1 MPQDPTKP
9 VTPNEEMMTLEE
21 FEEQARQRFGI
32 PKKLWKAIP
41 AQESGGDWSAT
52 SPTKVRGKY
61 QMTQSTAKSLG
72 LNRDDPYE
80 QAAAAAKYLRQNY
93 DRLEGVYADEN
104 DRWYGAAAMYY
115 GGPGAVLPDGSLS
128 TKSLDQLS
136 TPKRYVE
143 QLSDKIRRMT
153 DEEEYAVKSRA
164 VDARNLAIDLEKD
177 KIAAQE
183 AYAKG
188 DKQAG
193 DAALLRSNQAAT
205 RLQQDYRD
213 LAEAGATQPTAQDSR
228 QWPYVKLA
236 SGEQL
241 IRQEQQPAA
250 PVQQPGATRT
260 WGQAAKDV
268 GLAFGASVVEIP
280 GMVVGLA
287 SPDLGAKLSQPADAL
302 RAMQS
307 DILKQKR
314 EATNQII
321 TQAQETDGFWSA
333 VGTAVK
339 EYGSDPALLAD
350 FVASNLATSLP
361 GMGIGKGVQ
370 ALARGRMLARGLSAV
385 DAATKAEKA
394 GAFSAKLG
402 NAILNAGGARADAY
416 KTLTEDYIAQGM
428 SPEDAANKAAWTSLG
443 PTGLAAIGGYA
454 SGDLGI
460 ESRLFGKAAR
470 SAKLSNKIGEALTEA
485 GEDLA
490 GNSPGLLRRVG
501 RGAAAFAAEQTGEL
515 LEEVPPQIATNV
527 ISPRRGTLQ
536 EVPQT
541 IAQTLVGAAPTSGV
555 AGLMAGMERPP
566 RDEPPAVPDPAA
578 ATAASPIPPTW
589 KSIFAGRDLGDSEAQ
604 YAQALDD
611 LDNAANA
618 ADPTAFDKA
627 SGTVQSLRDQL
638 TGAANPTSPRLTQMQ
653 AMLGQLKDPDQ
664 INSLQELIKEE
675 TERVRQTLP
684 APLAPEEFDVEREDF
699 AKQYGLDPT
708 KPLAPQV
715 ATKRAA
721 SGGASP
727 AGPAPAGGPAAPS
740 PTAPAAPAAPA
751 AQPAGPDDPLSQTE
765 YDEIVRDMQA
775 TGKVSGSKLATKYK
789 RNPERIQEALRKM
802 ADEGLVTPGPNGKG
816 WRVQPAPAAP
826 PAAGTPAAPA
836 AAETPAPSTP
846 ATTAAGGA
854 PAEATPTT
862 NPDTPLTD
870 AEYDEMVNEVRMS
883 GKVSVTNLQKKFGR
897 YASHIRN
904 AIDQMERQGVV
915 TPTQNKAG
923 WRVNPTQAAA
933 AEAARGVAGPEP
945 DEIAPPPRKGAFP
958 PNAQSRILNPGD
970 EVLIG
975 DRREPRSSR
984 QKGRIIRTVPPLPGQ
999 QLFARSYVVELESGQ
1014 QVIVP
1019 SNRLQPTD
1027 PEIEKAD
1034 YGPPLEPTSA
1044 PPPPPPPPPRST
1056 QQPAGTSSTTP
1067 TPTPTP
1073 TSTPTP
1079 TEPAA
1084 PKRNWK
1090 LNDEVSV
1097 DGKNGEVRGT
1107 PFGKV
1112 LVVFTDGTRQV
1123 VDPDQVQ
1130 PPVAKP
1136 PEGTSTVGAAPQGET
1151 TQSTLPSAEEFEA
1164 LMNERLQALEE
1175 AEGAA
1180 PPPTT
1185 GRKVEFGGQTHTLTP
1200 EQAAAWDKAD
1210 QDYENYMRHAGQFS
1224 SDPEM
1229 QGKLEK
1235 AAGMR
1240 RAATRREILNLPTAK
1255 EKAAQDKREAGNY
1268 IGKKV
1273 SVDGV
1278 NGEVTGTPFGKV
1290 TVRFV
1295 DGTTRTVDAERIQ
1308 PPVDTPP
1315 GGTGASGGG
1324 ASAASRPTVSEAAQ
1338 QAAVDVDDAV
1348 RKLGT
1353 AIREIL
1359 KTATPKPGSL
1369 SMAAGGVPIN
1379 FDPEAYRQLKPYL
1392 EEAFSAVLQAGSS
1405 VAKVADALIA
1415 NLRDKVGLS
1424 LAEIKAAMPYI
1435 MFYYRTEMLGEKL
1448 ELPSPP
1454 TSQPAPSGG
1463 KDYRNW
1469 RELRQTETDPE
1480 EIRARQEFNKN
1491 RRRVEHDEDEKG
1503 ARGYLSHLSYQTE
1516 RRNPDNPNDSRP
1528 PALGE
1533 HPQLRE
1539 ALDLGPMPPYR
1550 LGENQPVNPEWR
1562 QGIKDSTNAIADELF
1577 GDKRLSQAEPYTF
1590 EQAWDKLVELIEE
1603 IGQEVSPTLKLAWD
1617 RTTEGYFTQ
1626 AKKVAA
1632 FFNDPRYKEIF
1643 RDLYESAEAKTLTTG
1658 QLASSKAAL
1667 IELALEKGLFKNW
1680 ATEHFKK
1687 LAARVERINKGIE
1700 SADGETD
1707 RTGVEGDSERDS
1719 RGDGDVTPTP
1729 TPPPPTDEPPT
1740 AGRIQKASQADEN
1753 MWKEISK
1760 TGRKSGGT
1768 DAIREKYGEKGS
1780 WAILVSQKIDDIL
1793 AEADER
1799 QTIIKEC
1806 L

>member
-9 VTPNEEMMTLEE
+9 VTPSEEMMTLEE

-52 SPTKVRGKY
+52 SPTNVRGKY
-61 QMTQSTAKSLG
+61 QMTQGTAKSLG

-93 DRLEGVYADEN
+93 DKLEGVYADEN

-115 GGPGAVLPDGSLS
+115 GGPGAVRPDGSLS

-136 TPKRYVE
+136 TPQRYVE

-188 DKQAG
+188 DRQTG

-250 PVQQPGATRT
+250 PAQQPGATRT

-280 GMVVGLA
+280 GMVAGLA
-287 SPDLGAKLSQPADAL
+287 SPDLGARLSQPADAL

-321 TQAQETDGFWSA
+321 TKAQETDGFWSA

-416 KTLTEDYIAQGM
+416 KTLTEDYVAQGM

-443 PTGLAAIGGYA
+443 PTGLAAIGGYV

-460 ESRLFGKAAR
+460 ESRLFGKATR

-490 GNSPGLLRRVG
+490 GNSPGLLQRVG

-566 RDEPPAVPDPAA
+566 RDEPPTVPDPAA
-578 ATAASPIPPTW
+578 ATTASPIPPTW

-611 LDNAANA
+611 LDNAATA

-721 SGGASP
+721 PGGASP

-789 RNPERIQEALRKM
+789 RNPERIQEALREM
-802 ADEGLVTPGPNGKG
+802 ADEGLVIPGPNGKG

-836 AAETPAPSTP
+836 AAEASTPSTP
-846 ATTAAGGA
+846 ATTAAEGA
-854 PAEATPTT
+854 PVEAAPTT

-904 AIDQMERQGVV
+904 AINQMERQGVV

-945 DEIAPPPRKGAFP
+945 DEITPPPRKGAFP
-958 PNAQSRILNPGD
+958 PSAQSRILNPGD

-975 DRREPRSSR
+975 DRREPRSGR
-984 QKGRIIRTVPPLPGQ
+984 QKGRVVRTVPPLPGQ

-1056 QQPAGTSSTTP
+1056 QQPAGTPPTTP
-1067 TPTPTP
+1067 TTQTTEAKTETPTK
-1073 TSTPTP
+1073 
-1079 TEPAA
+1079 PAA

-1097 DGKNGEVRGT
+1097 NGKNGQVRGT

-1151 TQSTLPSAEEFEA
+1151 TQSTLPSADEFEA

-1185 GRKVEFGGQTHTLTP
+1185 GRKV
-1200 EQAAAWDKAD
+1200 
-1210 QDYENYMRHAGQFS
+1210 
-1224 SDPEM
+1224 
-1229 QGKLEK
+1229 
-1235 AAGMR
+1235 
-1240 RAATRREILNLPTAK
+1240 
-1255 EKAAQDKREAGNY
+1255 
-1268 IGKKV
+1268 
-1273 SVDGV
+1273 
-1278 NGEVTGTPFGKV
+1278 
-1290 TVRFV
+1290 
-1295 DGTTRTVDAERIQ
+1295 DAERIE

-1324 ASAASRPTVSEAAQ
+1324 ASATSRPTVGEAAQ

-1454 TSQPAPSGG
+1454 TSQPASAGG
-1463 KDYRNW
+1463 KDYSNW
-1469 RELRQTETDPE
+1469 RELRKTETDPE
-1480 EIRARQEFNKN
+1480 EIRARQEFNKD
-1491 RRRVEHDEDEKG
+1491 RRRVEHDEDDKG

-1516 RRNPDNPNDSRP
+1516 HRNPNNPNDNRP

-1590 EQAWDKLVELIEE
+1590 EQAWNKLVELIEE
-1603 IGQEVSPTLKLAWD
+1603 IGQEVDPTLKLAWD
-1617 RTTEGYFTQ
+1617 RTTEGYITH
-1626 AKKVAA
+1626 ANNKAA
-1632 FFNDPRYKEIF
+1632 FFTDPRYKEIIK
-1643 RDLYESAEAKTLTTG
+1643 DLYESAEAKTLTSR
-1658 QLASSKAAL
+1658 QLTSSQTAYV
-1667 IELALEKGLFKNW
+1667 ELALEKGLFKHW
-1680 ATEHFKK
+1680 ATENFKELK
-1687 LAARVERINKGIE
+1687 ARVKRVNEGIE
-1700 SADGETD
+1700 SANGEVD
-1707 RTGVEGDSERDS
+1707 RPGVEGDSEQGRG
-1719 RGDGDVTPTP
+1719 GDGDVTPTS
-1729 TPPPPTDEPPT
+1729 TPPPPIDESPT
-1740 AGRIQKASQADEN
+1740 AGRIQKASQADED